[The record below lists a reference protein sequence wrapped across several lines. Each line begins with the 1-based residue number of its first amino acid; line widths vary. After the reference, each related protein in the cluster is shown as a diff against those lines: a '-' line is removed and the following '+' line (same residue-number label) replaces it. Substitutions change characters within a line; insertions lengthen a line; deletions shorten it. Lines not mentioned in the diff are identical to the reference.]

1 MRIEDSYP
9 RRVSDPAADGIPE
22 YADDDSNAYDDV
34 DSFRL
39 ADGYDPSGL
48 PGDREEGETATDD
61 FGTTAEEQLHG
72 EDLDGRLAREVP
84 DLTEAGL
91 PGTRGKD
98 EFEAA
103 PVEPHLESQV
113 SMYDRPGLD
122 PLTETSVGR
131 LVESDAGAHP
141 DDEADAIAFDFG
153 AAGGGANVEETA
165 MHEIPQEEGA

>member
-48 PGDREEGETATDD
+48 PGDREEGETATGD
-61 FGTTAEEQLHG
+61 FGTTAEEQLRG
-72 EDLDGRLAREVP
+72 EPLEGRLAREQP
-84 DLTEAGL
+84 DVTEAGL
-91 PGTRGKD
+91 PATVREYLADDGVVD
-98 EFEAA
+98 
-103 PVEPHLESQV
+103 PHLDSQV

-122 PLTETSVGR
+122 ALSETKVGR
-131 LVESDAGAHP
+131 LVEPDAGAHP
-141 DDEADAIAFDFG
+141 DEEADEIAFDMG
-153 AAGGGANVEETA
+153 AAGGGANVEESA
-165 MHEIPQEEGA
+165 MHEIPQE

>member
-72 EDLDGRLAREVP
+72 EPLDGRLAREQP
-84 DLTEAGL
+84 DVTEAGL
-91 PGTRGKD
+91 P
-98 EFEAA
+98 A
-103 PVEPHLESQV
+103 PVREYLTDEEPVDPHLGSQV

-122 PLTETSVGR
+122 PLSETKVGR
-131 LVESDAGAHP
+131 VVESDAGAHP
-141 DDEADAIAFDFG
+141 DEEADAIAFDMG
-153 AAGGGANVEETA
+153 ASGGGANVEELA
-165 MHEIPQEEGA
+165 MHEIQEE

>member
-48 PGDREEGETATDD
+48 PGDREEGEVATDE
-61 FGTTAEEQLHG
+61 FGTTPEEQLHG
-72 EDLDGRLAREVP
+72 EALEGRLARELPEV
-84 DLTEAGL
+84 TEAGL
-91 PGTRGKD
+91 PGRRGKD
-98 EFEAA
+98 EDDAG
-103 PVEPHLESQV
+103 PVDPHLESQV

-122 PLTETSVGR
+122 ALSETRVGR
-131 LVESDAGAHP
+131 VVESDAGAHV
-141 DDEADAIAFDFG
+141 DDEADAIAFDMG
-153 AAGGGANVEETA
+153 AAGGGANVAETA
-165 MHEIPQEEGA
+165 MHEIPQE

>member
-48 PGDREEGETATDD
+48 PGDREEGEIATDE

-72 EDLDGRLAREVP
+72 EDLDGRLARELPEVA
-84 DLTEAGL
+84 EAQL
-91 PGTRGKD
+91 PGTRFQDDDGGLVD
-98 EFEAA
+98 
-103 PVEPHLESQV
+103 PRLDSQV

-122 PLTETSVGR
+122 PLSETRVGR
-131 LVESDAGAHP
+131 VVRPDAGAHP
-141 DDEADAIAFDFG
+141 VDEKDEIAFDFG

-165 MHEIPQEEGA
+165 MHEIQEEGA

>member
-9 RRVSDPAADGIPE
+9 RRVSDPSADGIPE

-48 PGDREEGETATDD
+48 PGDREQGEIATDD

-72 EDLDGRLAREVP
+72 EDLEGRLSREQP
-84 DLTEAGL
+84 DVTEAEL
-91 PGTRGKD
+91 PEARGKD
-98 EFEAA
+98 EFEAG
-103 PVEPHLESQV
+103 PVDPRLDSQV

-122 PLTETSVGR
+122 PLSETKVGR
-131 LVESDAGAHP
+131 IVETDAGAQP
-141 DDEADAIAFDFG
+141 DDEADAIGFDMG
-153 AAGGGANVEETA
+153 AAGGGANAEETA
-165 MHEIPQEEGA
+165 MHEIPPD

>member
-1 MRIEDSYP
+1 MVMRIEDSYP
-9 RRVSDPAADGIPE
+9 RRVTDPSANGIPE

-48 PGDREEGETATDD
+48 PGDREEGETATGE
-61 FGTTAEEQLHG
+61 FGTTAAEQLRG
-72 EDLDGRLAREVP
+72 ENLAGRLAREQPEV
-84 DLTEAGL
+84 TEAGL
-91 PGTRGKD
+91 PGARGKD
-98 EFEAA
+98 EFDAG
-103 PVEPHLESQV
+103 PVDPRLDSQV

-122 PLTETSVGR
+122 PLSETRVGR

-141 DDEADAIAFDFG
+141 DDEADAIAFDLG

-165 MHEIPQEEGA
+165 MHEIQQE